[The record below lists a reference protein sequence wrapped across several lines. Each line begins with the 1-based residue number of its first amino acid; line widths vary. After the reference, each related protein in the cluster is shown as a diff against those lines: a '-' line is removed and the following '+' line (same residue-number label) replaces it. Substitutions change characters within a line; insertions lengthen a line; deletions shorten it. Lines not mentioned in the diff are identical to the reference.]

1 MVRQGPGIDTL
12 QRQQL
17 LSIYHAALQSVH
29 GRVCVGKALKRHG
42 MSGDV
47 YVIAIGKAASAMFL
61 GAADVLQQQIA
72 KALVITKH
80 GYADAEATAKGACLI
95 EAGHPTPDQQSLD
108 AGQVLLNFIHA
119 APADAAL
126 LFLISGGASSL
137 VELLPEGV
145 TLADLQRVNQ
155 WLLASGL
162 DIHAMNQVRKSLS
175 LIKGGRLTR
184 QLGGRAARVLLI
196 SDVPGDDPA
205 TIGSGLLAPERFIET
220 AVPIELP
227 QWLTIL
233 MASGVAAPLLDDA
246 IFKNI
251 TIEIVATLADAKQA
265 AAACGRKLG
274 YEVYEHAGILGGD
287 AVLVARQL
295 AAALLDGPIGLHVW
309 GGETTLQLPPAPGCG
324 GRNQHLALVA
334 ATELSGCDNVLFL
347 AAGSDGSDGPTDAAG
362 GLVDGAT
369 VVRGQVAGF
378 DVNDVLARADA
389 GTLLAAS
396 GDLVR
401 TGPTGTNVMDLM
413 LGLKW

>member
-1 MVRQGPGIDTL
+1 MS
-12 QRQQL
+12 QRDNL
-17 LSIYHAALQSVH
+17 LAIYHAALQVVH
-29 GRVCVGKALKRHG
+29 GRVCVGKALKRQG
-42 MSGDV
+42 VSGDV
-47 YVIAIGKAASAMFL
+47 YVVAIGKAASAMFL

-80 GYADAEATAKGACLI
+80 GYADAEVTAKGAHLI

-108 AGQVLLNFIHA
+108 AGQVLLNFIHT

-137 VELLPEGV
+137 VELLPDEV

-155 WLLASGL
+155 WLLGSGL

-175 LIKGGRLTR
+175 LIKGGRLAR
-184 QLGGRAARVLLI
+184 QLGGRRVRALLI

-205 TIGSGLLAPERFIET
+205 TIGSGLLAPERFLATT
-220 AVPIELP
+220 ATVELP
-227 QWLTIL
+227 AWISTL
-233 MASGVAAPLLDDA
+233 MARGVAAPLADDA

-251 TIEIVATLADAKQA
+251 TIEIIATLADAKRVA
-265 AAACGRKLG
+265 AEHGRKLG
-274 YEVYEHAGILGGD
+274 YEVYEHAGTLGGD

-295 AAALLDGPIGLHVW
+295 ATALLNAPVGLHVW
-309 GGETTLQLPPAPGCG
+309 GGETTMQLPPAPGCG

-369 VVRGQVAGF
+369 VARGQVAGF

>member
-1 MVRQGPGIDTL
+1 MS
-12 QRQQL
+12 QRDNL
-17 LSIYHAALQSVH
+17 LTIYHAALQAVH
-29 GRVCVGKALKRHG
+29 GRTTVRQMLQRHD

-47 YVIAIGKAASAMFL
+47 CVVAIGKAASAMFL
-61 GAADVLQQQIA
+61 GAADVVQRQIA

-80 GYADAEATAKGACLI
+80 GYADAEVTAKGACLI

-108 AGQVLLNFIHA
+108 AGQVLLNFIHT

-137 VELLPEGV
+137 VEVLPEGV

-155 WLLASGL
+155 WLLGSGL
-162 DIHAMNQVRKSLS
+162 DIHAMNLVRKSLS
-175 LIKGGRLTR
+175 LIKGGRLAR
-184 QLGGRAARVLLI
+184 ELGRRSARALLI

-205 TIGSGLLAPERFIET
+205 TIGSGLLAPERFIATT
-220 AVPIELP
+220 ATVELP
-227 QWLTIL
+227 AWISTL
-233 MASGVAAPLLDDA
+233 MASGVAAPLADDA

-334 ATELSGCDNVLFL
+334 ATELSGCANVLFL

-369 VVRGQVAGF
+369 VARGQVVGF

-401 TGPTGTNVMDLM
+401 TGPTGTNVMDLI